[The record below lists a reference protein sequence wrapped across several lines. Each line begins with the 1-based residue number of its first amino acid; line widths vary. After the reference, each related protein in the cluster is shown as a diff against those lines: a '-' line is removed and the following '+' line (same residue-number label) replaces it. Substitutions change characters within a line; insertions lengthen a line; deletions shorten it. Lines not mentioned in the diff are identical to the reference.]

1 MRNRVN
7 RAFTLVEILIVV
19 VILGILAAIV
29 IPQFTSASEEAQ
41 VGNVQTQLQ
50 TIRSQIELFRVRNNG
65 NAPVLVG
72 GEGESFNDLLAG
84 EGNTH
89 ELDDWNSYN
98 VDTEVP
104 QKPYMRDFPVN
115 PRNKLNAVVEDATPR
130 DSAAGADPNAVAA
143 GWYYNTTTGEFA
155 AVGFDEDTNTWF
167 EPE

>member
-29 IPQFTSASEEAQ
+29 IPQFTSASDEAQ

-65 NAPVLVG
+65 NEPVIDG
-72 GEGESFNDLLAG
+72 AEDASFSDLLCG

-89 ELDDWNSYN
+89 GLADWNSYN
-98 VDTEVP
+98 VTTQVT

-115 PRNKLNAVVEDATPR
+115 PRNKLNAVSIVANPR
-130 DSAAGADPNAVAA
+130 TAAAAADPTTTAF
-143 GWYYNTTTGEFA
+143 GWYYDDTTGEFA
-155 AVGFDEDTNTWF
+155 AVGFDEETNKWF
-167 EPE
+167 GQ